1 MNNEARVAAATRAFV
16 FLLWEYIIYVLA
28 TYYPCE
34 FNHLIFN
41 KNANAVIPYSDPVS
55 CAETT

>member
-1 MNNEARVAAATRAFV
+1 M
-16 FLLWEYIIYVLA
+16 
-28 TYYPCE
+28 YYPCE
-34 FNHLIFN
+34 FDHLIFN